1 MTMQPSLTT
10 QRTLT
15 HLSLTL
21 VAGVVACAIAY
32 QVMGGQRIDRNGILR
47 EPFVFI
53 PLGYVCLVGGLL
65 SGSGAALLALRQQLK
80 R

>member
-1 MTMQPSLTT
+1 M
-10 QRTLT
+10 QRTLIR
-15 HLSLTL
+15 LSLSL
-21 VAGVVACAIAY
+21 LAGVAGCAIAY

-53 PLGYVCLVGGLL
+53 PLGYACLLGGLL
-65 SGSGAALLALRQQLK
+65 TGSGAALLALRQQLK